1 MRPLRY
7 RAEFQLEQLRAVREF
22 STMTVKAP
30 KPEIVPSNGGKQ
42 DKRRIYKNHILKAC
56 VAKGFF
62 PPVSSKCG
70 GIGVNTKVY
79 FMLFILCVCVCGG
92 GGVYLPELALY

>member
-1 MRPLRY
+1 
-7 RAEFQLEQLRAVREF
+7 
-22 STMTVKAP
+22 MTVKAP

-42 DKRRIYKNHILKAC
+42 DKRRIYRNHILKAC

-70 GIGVNTKVY
+70 AIGVHTKS
-79 FMLFILCVCVCGG
+79 LFYVIYPVCVCVW
-92 GGVYLPELALY
+92 YILPELALY